1 MYEARFNGQVIAR
14 SDRTEV
20 VEGNHY
26 FPMEDVDERY
36 LRPSDKNSVCPWKGT
51 ASYYSVEVD
60 GLTDDNAAWTYRD
73 PSDVAR
79 QITDHIAFWHDV
91 VVGPAASAHS

>member
-1 MYEARFNGQVIAR
+1 MFEARFNDQVIAR

-26 FPMEDVDERY
+26 FPIEDVEQGF
-36 LRPSDKNSVCPWKGT
+36 LRESATTSTCPWKGA

-60 GLTDDNAAWTYRD
+60 GERADDAAWTYRD
-73 PSDVAR
+73 PSAQAR
-79 QITDHIAFWHDV
+79 QITDHVAFWRGV
-91 VVGPAASAHS
+91 VVAPATS